1 LLPKNEGSADG
12 SATAVASASATA
24 VASASGA
31 ARLPV
36 IAKHKRRNAWKG
48 NIVLSLMKKYKLKML
63 KFFKLRFAS
72 KNPL

>member
-36 IAKHKRRNAWKG
+36 IAKHKRRNAWKES
-48 NIVLSLMKKYKLKML
+48 VV
-63 KFFKLRFAS
+63 
-72 KNPL
+72 